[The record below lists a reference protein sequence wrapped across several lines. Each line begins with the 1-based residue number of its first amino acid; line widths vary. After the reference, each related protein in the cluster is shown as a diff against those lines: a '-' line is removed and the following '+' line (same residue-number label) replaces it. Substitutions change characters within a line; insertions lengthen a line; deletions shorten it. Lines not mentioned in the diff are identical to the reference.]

1 MTDSER
7 KETRKAVQGD
17 ILARLPPPM
26 REQEDVQ
33 LMAWTVSAE
42 IVGLWEKLFQLEMA
56 IIKLGGKLS

>member
-1 MTDSER
+1 
-7 KETRKAVQGD
+7 
-17 ILARLPPPM
+17 M